1 MENQTIMNAIFDKI
15 KTDIQLII
23 DAMAP
28 QNFSDASMK
37 LVEVSEALD
46 DLIDTTEEEEMMV
59 EIAKYQVLLNH
70 LQIKMSIKE

>member
-23 DAMAP
+23 DAMAV
-28 QNFSDASMK
+28 QNFSDASLK
-37 LVEVSEALD
+37 LVEVSDTLD

-70 LQIKMSIKE
+70 LQIKMSTKE

>member
-1 MENQTIMNAIFDKI
+1 MNDTFEKI
-15 KTDIQLII
+15 KADIQLII
-23 DAMAP
+23 DAMAA

-37 LVEVSEALD
+37 LVAVSDELD

-70 LQIKMSIKE
+70 LQIKMSTKE

>member
-1 MENQTIMNAIFDKI
+1 MNNIFDKI

-23 DAMAP
+23 DAMAV

-37 LVEVSEALD
+37 LVDVSDELD
-46 DLIDTTEEEEMMV
+46 DLIDTTEDEETMV

-70 LQIKMSIKE
+70 LQIKMSTKD